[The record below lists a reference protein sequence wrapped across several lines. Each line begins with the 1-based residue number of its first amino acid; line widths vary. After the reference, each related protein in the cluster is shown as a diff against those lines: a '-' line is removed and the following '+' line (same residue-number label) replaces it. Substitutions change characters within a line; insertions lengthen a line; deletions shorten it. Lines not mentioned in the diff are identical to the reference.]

1 MDNRLGEMEIFTRV
15 AATGSF
21 SAAARQLGQTPSAV
35 SRAITRL
42 EERLRVRL
50 LVRSTRSLTPTPE
63 GEAYLAEARLLLD
76 RLADMESRIGQG
88 TQTPQGPLRVSATV
102 GFGALVVLPLVP
114 AFLKAHPKVQLD
126 LTLSDAVVDL
136 WQERTDLALR
146 SGRLKTSSLTAR
158 RITTMRR
165 VVVAAPDYLAR
176 RGVPRKPADLAG
188 HDALLYNFQPPEWTF
203 HDPATGE
210 ATRQPVRGPFAGS
223 DGTILRQV
231 CLAGL
236 GLLRTGDT
244 VVAADI
250 AEGRLVEVLTDYA
263 PPEPETLHA
272 VYAGHPHLATRI
284 RAFVDFLAAHVPTCG
299 R

>member
-35 SRAITRL
+35 SRAVTRL

-63 GEAYLAEARLLLD
+63 GEAYLAEARQMLD
-76 RLADMESRIGQG
+76 RLAEMEDRIGQRS
-88 TQTPQGPLRVSATV
+88 QTPRGPLRVSATV

-114 AFLKAHPKVQLD
+114 AFLRAYPEVQLD

-146 SGRLKTSSLTAR
+146 SGRLKPSSLTAR
-158 RITTMRR
+158 RIATMRR
-165 VVVAAPDYLAR
+165 VVVASPDYLAR
-176 RGVPRKPADLAG
+176 RGVPQHPADLIG
-188 HDALLYNFQPPEWTF
+188 HDALLYNFQAPEWTF
-203 HDPATGE
+203 QAAGE
-210 ATRQPVRGPFAGS
+210 VLRQPVQGPFAAS
-223 DGTILRQV
+223 DGTILRQT

-236 GLLRTGDT
+236 GLMRTGDA

-250 AEGRLVEVLTDYA
+250 AQGRLREVLADYA
-263 PPEPETLHA
+263 PLEPETLHA
-272 VYAGHPHLATRI
+272 VYANHPHLASRI
-284 RAFVDFLAAHVPTCG
+284 RAFADFLTEHI
-299 R
+299 